1 MQRSCSTAAVC
12 APAVCPDRT
21 GHRMGRDCRLLVA
34 RLPAPATIRILDL
47 SDRTITDLVVLKA
60 PESLDSPPRW
70 SPDGTTIAFDILLA
84 GDRDLA
90 AGSLI
95 ATVPAAGGGDA
106 RITSFELFAAYP
118 DWSPDGGRLAY
129 NTYSLTSVQL
139 PPNSAIRT
147 VRPDGSD
154 PRTVT
159 PTASR
164 LRLGEA
170 RWSSDGT
177 ELFGVAIVHGTS
189 PRLTRINASTG
200 TVTVLDIAG
209 REPAPRADADAGFR
223 SSQPDSSRLP
233 GSQGDHPMLRSLKR
247 LVLWRPASSCLRWH
261 CRLGARCTARRPL
274 RAAYE
279 SLRRIRC
286 RCPTRCGRSA
296 PTTSTGTRR
305 SPTRTVTSRSS
316 TRRARSTSSRV
327 RRPTTGQVLL
337 RLFQQLGSAP
347 ERRRRLRRPGDQP
360 YAAGVV
366 LPRIDVFPGNAERH
380 DRRPVDPLGDHAG
393 RVVGLGVSDAFGASV
408 VLPGELPEP
417 VHQGARLGAL
427 TRWPATS
434 KVTDSVPA
442 LPASELLERHPA
454 SLEAG

>member
-1 MQRSCSTAAVC
+1 MSATRDPDPIVRAWLDLMPDEAPDRVIDAIRDAIDLTPQPAAGRLGPRQLPSLARYIAVAAAAIVVAVGAMTFFRWLPDTAVGPSPLPSATVAPSAIPSSRIMPVLPGDRWILYVNPPPDPGLSLVRPDGSDDHRIATDVLGLISDPTWSDDGAGIAFIVSDGSSTAIWQAE
-12 APAVCPDRT
+12 ADGSGATLLLDGRGLCPGGLSGPDWSPDGSRLSFACRT
-21 GHRMGRDCRLLVA
+21 ASG
-34 RLPAPATIRILDL
+34 TSSIRILDL

-106 RITSFELFAAYP
+106 RITSFNSFAAYP

-159 PTASR
+159 PAASR

-177 ELFGVAIVHGTS
+177 ELFGVAIVHGTP
-189 PRLTRINASTG
+189 PRLTRIDASTG

-209 REPAPRADADAGFR
+209 REPAPR
-223 SSQPDSSRLP
+223 
-233 GSQGDHPMLRSLKR
+233 
-247 LVLWRPASSCLRWH
+247 
-261 CRLGARCTARRPL
+261 
-274 RAAYE
+274 
-279 SLRRIRC
+279 
-286 RCPTRCGRSA
+286 PT
-296 PTTSTGTRR
+296 P
-305 SPTRTVTSRSS
+305 
-316 TRRARSTSSRV
+316 
-327 RRPTTGQVLL
+327 
-337 RLFQQLGSAP
+337 
-347 ERRRRLRRPGDQP
+347 
-360 YAAGVV
+360 
-366 LPRIDVFPGNAERH
+366 
-380 DRRPVDPLGDHAG
+380 
-393 RVVGLGVSDAFGASV
+393 
-408 VLPGELPEP
+408 
-417 VHQGARLGAL
+417 
-427 TRWPATS
+427 
-434 KVTDSVPA
+434 
-442 LPASELLERHPA
+442 
-454 SLEAG
+454 